1 MARPRAKRGRFHPAP
16 IRALFFYTEVQTQ
29 KSAVPLKNY
38 RQIIRMQST
47 FISLSFLTGKI
58 VFYSC

>member
-1 MARPRAKRGRFHPAP
+1 MARPRAKKKKVSSGTHTRSV
-16 IRALFFYTEVQTQ
+16 FYTEVQTQ